1 MVRTVARSAAL
12 RLGLGVATFAGVWL
26 LLAAMPVLADGG
38 PHQAGQNSGLA
49 TLTSDTCSSCHR
61 AHTAQGPYLI
71 KTATEEELCLSCH
84 GDASTGATT
93 NVEDGVQYAVGT
105 TQVRGA
111 APAVGV
117 LRSGGFVNASIDS
130 AHSSRISY
138 PYFDPITGDYVT
150 SFSSK
155 VGVLAAPAPVT
166 SAHLDLDGPGG
177 VISHDKAWGNGA
189 IGSGAG
195 PVVSLGCTGC
205 HNPHGNGQYRILNK
219 IPVADGASFVNA
231 PGEALVTD
239 MPVPDG
245 AGNLGTRNYT
255 IKNGLTV
262 DDVTGGPADG
272 DYWRKFIPW
281 NIVPQWDGSG
291 ASDVIAAGGHEGDVP
306 MYVPGAANLEY
317 FETQISAWC
326 SACHTRYLVSTNGPT
341 TNSGDAV
348 FTYRHVTTVVACTQC
363 HVAHGS
369 NAAMPGAYS
378 GPMTLPDGSAATSV
392 TSGSVTT
399 YLNSKL
405 LKLDNRGT
413 CQACHDPTGT
423 IPFDGVTTSH

>member
-1 MVRTVARSAAL
+1 
-12 RLGLGVATFAGVWL
+12 
-26 LLAAMPVLADGG
+26 
-38 PHQAGQNSGLA
+38 LA
-49 TLTSDTCSSCHR
+49 TLTSDTCSGCHR
-61 AHTAQGPYLI
+61 AHTASGPYLI
-71 KTATEEELCLSCH
+71 NASTEEELCLSCH

-93 NVEDGVQYAVGT
+93 NVEDGLQYAVGT

-111 APAVGV
+111 APAAGA

-130 AHSSRISY
+130 GHVSRLSY
-138 PYFDPITGDYVT
+138 PYWDPTTGTYMT

-155 VGVLAAPAPVT
+155 VAVLAAPAPVT

-177 VISHDKAWGNGA
+177 VISHGKAWGNGA
-189 IGSGAG
+189 LGSGAG

-219 IPVADGASFVNA
+219 IPTAAGTGFVSA
-231 PGEALVTD
+231 PTEALVTD
-239 MPVPDG
+239 MPLPDG

-255 IKNGLTV
+255 IKNGLTL
-262 DDVTGGPADG
+262 DDVTGGSTDG

-281 NIVPQWDGSG
+281 NTVPQWDGSG

-306 MYVPGAANLEY
+306 MYMPGAANLEY

-326 SACHTRYLVSTNGPT
+326 TACHTRYLVSDGASKI
-341 TNSGDAV
+341 NSGDPI
-348 FTYRHVTTVVACTQC
+348 FTYRHLTTTVACTQC

-369 NAAMPGAYS
+369 NAAMPGVFS
-378 GPMTLPDGSAATSV
+378 GPMTYPDGSAATSV
-392 TSGSVTT
+392 TVGPVTT

-405 LKLDNRGT
+405 LKIDNRGT

-423 IPFDGVTTSH
+423 IPFDGNLISH